1 MQPRMVN
8 DRLHVEVAGT
18 RIRVSKPRTNFTVT
32 YQKRFAN
39 PQLMLKFIVGLR
51 EAFNS
56 PAISEFRNRA
66 FAAAVAKAREL
77 GCGTF
82 KAGIAN
88 ARGHPFRQDR
98 CGELRSDRWPRD
110 ISLAAGKM
118 DKKWVC
124 SRDHGV
130 TPP

>member
-1 MQPRMVN
+1 MYAVVQPRMVN

-39 PQLMLKFIVGLR
+39 PQLVLIHSWIAGSI
-51 EAFNS
+51 NS

-77 GCGTF
+77 GW
-82 KAGIAN
+82 I
-88 ARGHPFRQDR
+88 
-98 CGELRSDRWPRD
+98 
-110 ISLAAGKM
+110 
-118 DKKWVC
+118 V
-124 SRDHGV
+124 
-130 TPP
+130 